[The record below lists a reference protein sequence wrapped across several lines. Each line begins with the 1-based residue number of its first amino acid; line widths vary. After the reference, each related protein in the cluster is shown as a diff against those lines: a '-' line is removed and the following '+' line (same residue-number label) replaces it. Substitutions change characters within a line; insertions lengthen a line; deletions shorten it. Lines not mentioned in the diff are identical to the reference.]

1 MSSGIFDLILIGYT
15 HVVEKNNNVESDF
28 IAKTNPN
35 IWWSVQHSWENHD
48 ETEVSLFS
56 RGFNGR

>member
-28 IAKTNPN
+28 IATGTFPIAMRNPN
-35 IWWSVQHSWENHD
+35 IW
-48 ETEVSLFS
+48 
-56 RGFNGR
+56 